1 MIKPKKLPRD
11 INERAQ
17 QVAKLLTG
25 EIQPEPAEPEQS
37 PVSAYL
43 SQIGRAGGLKGG
55 VARAKALSARKRSS
69 IAAKAANTR
78 WKKPR

>member
-1 MIKPKKLPRD
+1 M
-11 INERAQ
+11 
-17 QVAKLLTG
+17 LTG
-25 EIQPEPAEPEQS
+25 EIQTEPPEPERS

-43 SQIGRAGGLKGG
+43 SQIGRTGGLKGG

-69 IAAKAANTR
+69 IAAKAANTW